1 MPPSPESPVEQ
12 AERLGRRRARMLPIL
27 ALFFVTQQAA
37 FFSQPPAE
45 RAVDHVRIGA
55 WVVLSAVI
63 LLALNSKGFW
73 FRPKAVRDLV
83 DDEVTRANRGT
94 AMHWGFLAAMIAG
107 IAIYIVQGAT
117 QFTTREAIHLIV
129 SAGIV
134 VALARF
140 GVLERRAHA

>member
-1 MPPSPESPVEQ
+1 MPLDHETPVQ
-12 AERLGRRRARMLPIL
+12 AAERLGRRRARMLPVLAVFFIL
-27 ALFFVTQQAA
+27 QQMS

-73 FRPKAVRDLV
+73 FRPKAVRDLI

-107 IAIYIVQGAT
+107 IVIYVIQGAT
-117 QFTTREAIHLIV
+117 QLTTREAIHLIV

-140 GVLERRAHA
+140 GILERRAHG